1 MNMWKTLNKGI
12 MKAFGMNIE
21 TDTATLNDESFL
33 EWVGIKRDSES
44 KKPTSDVTYF
54 TCLKMMSE
62 TVAKMPWKLYQKT
75 NKGISEPIDNDIAR
89 LMKQRPNP
97 FMTPT
102 TFWNAVEMNR
112 NHYGNAYV
120 YVRRKFKRKKYGGE
134 YKALDMWIMPSD
146 RVQIIIDDKGI
157 FAGKGKIW
165 YMYSDEYSGE
175 QYIFRTEDVLHF
187 KTSHCLNG
195 IVGLPVQYI
204 LKQTVEG
211 VIESQ
216 RFLNNLYK
224 NGLKNVEVKSD
235 GSNVSAYKYP
245 IYMGDLK
252 EAITLFDREKI
263 SIELSTEAGDL
274 WAKDQTGIK
283 VRDRFDVQAFD
294 EEAVIKGEITVQ
306 VAG

>member
-134 YKALDMWIMPSD
+134 HWTCGSCRQTGCRSLLTTKAFSQE
-146 RVQIIIDDKGI
+146 REKSGI
-157 FAGKGKIW
+157 CTAMNIRAN
-165 YMYSDEYSGE
+165 STYSG
-175 QYIFRTEDVLHF
+175 Q
-187 KTSHCLNG
+187 KMSCTSRLR
-195 IVGLPVQYI
+195 I
-204 LKQTVEG
+204 
-211 VIESQ
+211 
-216 RFLNNLYK
+216 
-224 NGLKNVEVKSD
+224 
-235 GSNVSAYKYP
+235 A
-245 IYMGDLK
+245 
-252 EAITLFDREKI
+252 
-263 SIELSTEAGDL
+263 
-274 WAKDQTGIK
+274 
-283 VRDRFDVQAFD
+283 
-294 EEAVIKGEITVQ
+294 
-306 VAG
+306 